1 MREPY
6 TSRINYP
13 LLLAVVALHVA
24 LFAWALQPAPLRPDP
39 RPRAAATA
47 PATLP
52 VPTEPAPASAAADA
66 DESVDE
72 ADDARSAT
80 DPRRAFSPPQWRRN
94 HDAAALAQDRH
105 RLGERLRPDMTPTQ
119 SMTAIEQGMQRGER
133 TAAAAAAELH
143 DDCSDVDTVAPPTTL
158 DTELLRGL
166 DAAAQALARASL
178 EARVQRLAQRQQRCA
193 AWRDAQQRLDAARRA
208 YASSATADAFEALR
222 AQQQLEPPTP
232 DLLTRLREGLR
243 ALWESQSQSR
253 VGRALVLQ
261 LLSDEG
267 PAQNEAGLRLLL
279 QLAERDDSQ
288 VEFAASVLAR
298 GYGRLAAQPA
308 LAQAWQQRAAELGA
322 DAAIDAQLARTDTRA
337 APAQAWAWHAWR
349 VWLNAH
355 GCYVDAPRPDDAV
368 LLADLHALQQLD
380 ATMPA
385 VERADAGRL
394 YLERTQRHGERA
406 RNARLCGAD
415 AAAVPR

>member
-1 MREPY
+1 MREPPA
-6 TSRINYP
+6 SRINYP

-24 LFAWALQPAPLRPDP
+24 LFAWALQPAPLRPEP
-39 RPRAAATA
+39 RTRAAVTPPEA
-47 PATLP
+47 PP
-52 VPTEPAPASAAADA
+52 MPTEAAPASTSADA
-66 DESVDE
+66 GDAIDE
-72 ADDARSAT
+72 AGGAQAAT

-94 HDAAALAQDRH
+94 LDAAAVAQER
-105 RLGERLRPDMTPTQ
+105 RQLGGLRPDMTPAQ
-119 SMTAIEQGMQRGER
+119 SMEAITQGIQRGER
-133 TAAAAAAELH
+133 AAAAAAADLH
-143 DDCSDVDTVAPPTTL
+143 DDCSDTDTAAAPTTL
-158 DTELLRGL
+158 DTGLLRGL
-166 DAAAQALARASL
+166 DAEAQALARASL

-208 YASSATADAFEALR
+208 YAGSASADAFEALR

-253 VGRALVLQ
+253 VGRVLVLQ

-288 VEFAASVLAR
+288 VEFAASVLTH
-298 GYGRLAAQPA
+298 GYGRLAPQPA
-308 LAQAWQQRAAELGA
+308 LAPAWQQRAAELGA
-322 DAAIDAQLARTDTRA
+322 DAAIDAQLARADTRA

-355 GCYVDAPRPDDAV
+355 GCYVDSPRPDDAM
-368 LLADLHALQQLD
+368 LLVDLHALQQLD
-380 ATMPA
+380 ATMPPA
-385 VERADAGRL
+385 ERAAAGRL
-394 YLERTQRHGERA
+394 YLERTLRHGERA

-415 AAAVPR
+415 AAPR

>member
-24 LFAWALQPAPLRPDP
+24 LFAWALQPASLHPDP
-39 RPRAAATA
+39 RPRAAATP
-47 PATLP
+47 PAALP
-52 VPTEPAPASAAADA
+52 VPAEPASASAAADTG
-66 DESVDE
+66 ESIDE
-72 ADDARSAT
+72 ADDAQAAT

-94 HDAAALAQDRH
+94 HDAAALAQDRQ
-105 RLGERLRPDMTPTQ
+105 RLGDQMRPDMTPAQ
-119 SMTAIEQGMQRGER
+119 SMAAIEQGMQRGER

-143 DDCSDVDTVAPPTTL
+143 EDCSDVGTVAPSTTL

-166 DAAAQALARASL
+166 DAAAQTLARASL

-243 ALWESQSQSR
+243 ALWESQSQTR

-288 VEFAASVLAR
+288 VEFAASVLTH

-308 LAQAWQQRAAELGA
+308 LAQAWQQRAAELGS
-322 DAAIDAQLARTDTRA
+322 DPAIDAQLARTDTRA
-337 APAQAWAWHAWR
+337 APVQAWAWHAWR

-385 VERADAGRL
+385 VERAAAGRL

-406 RNARLCGAD
+406 RDARLCGED
-415 AAAVPR
+415 AAAAR

>member
-1 MREPY
+1 MREPH
-6 TSRINYP
+6 TPRINYP
-13 LLLAVVALHVA
+13 LLFAVVALHVA
-24 LFAWALQPAPLRPDP
+24 LFAWALQPAPWRPDP
-39 RPRAAATA
+39 RPRAAAA
-47 PATLP
+47 VPAAAP
-52 VPTEPAPASAAADA
+52 VPAEPAPASTAADA
-66 DESVDE
+66 GESVDE
-72 ADDARSAT
+72 ADDAQAAT

-94 HDAAALAQDRH
+94 HDAAALAQDRR

-119 SMTAIEQGMQRGER
+119 SMTAIEQGIQRGER
-133 TAAAAAAELH
+133 AAAAAAAELH
-143 DDCSDVDTVAPPTTL
+143 DDCSDMGTVAPPTTL

-193 AWRDAQQRLDAARRA
+193 AWRDAQQRLDAARRV

-222 AQQQLEPPTP
+222 VQQQLEPPTP

-288 VEFAASVLAR
+288 VEFAASVLAH

-308 LAQAWQQRAAELGA
+308 LAQAWQRRAAELGA
-322 DAAIDAQLARTDTRA
+322 DAAIDAQLAQADTR
-337 APAQAWAWHAWR
+337 PAQAWAWHAWR

-385 VERADAGRL
+385 VERAAAGRL

-415 AAAVPR
+415 ATAAPH

>member
-24 LFAWALQPAPLRPDP
+24 LFAWALQPESVRPDP
-39 RPRAAATA
+39 PPRAAVTA
-47 PATLP
+47 PVAP
-52 VPTEPAPASAAADA
+52 PTPAEAASASAATDTGESSEEA
-66 DESVDE
+66 DE
-72 ADDARSAT
+72 AQAAT
-80 DPRRAFSPPQWRRN
+80 DPRRAVSPSQWRRN
-94 HDAAALAQDRH
+94 HDAAALAQDRQ
-105 RLGERLRPDMTPTQ
+105 RLGELKPDMTPAQ
-119 SMTAIEQGMQRGER
+119 SMEAIEQGIQRGER
-133 TAAAAAAELH
+133 AAASTAAELH
-143 DDCSDVDTVAPPTTL
+143 DDCSDMDTAAAPTTL

-166 DAAAQALARASL
+166 DAEAQALARASL

-208 YASSATADAFEALR
+208 YAGSATADAFEALR

-253 VGRALVLQ
+253 VGRTLVLQ

-298 GYGRLAAQPA
+298 GYGRLAPQPA
-308 LAQAWQQRAAELGA
+308 LAQAWQRRAAELGS
-322 DAAIDAQLARTDTRA
+322 DAAIDAQLARADTRA
-337 APAQAWAWHAWR
+337 APEQAWAWHAWR

-355 GCYVDAPRPDDAV
+355 GCYVDSPRPDDAV
-368 LLADLHALQQLD
+368 LLADLRALQQLE
-380 ATMPA
+380 ATMPGR
-385 VERADAGRL
+385 ERAAAGRL
-394 YLERTQRHGERA
+394 YLERTQRYGERA
-406 RNARLCGAD
+406 RTTRLCAAD
-415 AAAVPR
+415 AAPR